1 MVTFRPA
8 VREEVGLLI
17 GLAGPSGSGK
27 TMSAMKLASGIVGKD
42 KPFCVIDTESR
53 RALHYA
59 DYFNFMH
66 GELRPPFRPENYIEA
81 IKAADKEGFKAIV
94 VDSASHE
101 WAGEGGILDWQE
113 EELTRMAGDN
123 WGKREQCKMAA
134 WIKPK
139 MEHKKFVQA
148 LLQVRAHIILCY
160 RAEEKI
166 EMKKNDKGKIEIVK
180 MQTATGKDGWVPIS
194 EKNLP
199 YEHTVSFLLLANN
212 PGYPIPIKL
221 QEQHKILFPLDKP
234 IDDESGRLIAEWA
247 KGGGPKKTETPKLD
261 RPPRESMFDALTAAG
276 LSKAEIG
283 DLAGFIKSANEGQL
297 TEEKMV
303 DVASRPDVYIS
314 EWREARSTF

>member
-17 GLAGPSGSGK
+17 GLSGPSGSGK

-42 KPFCVIDTESR
+42 NPFCVIDTESR

-59 DYFNFMH
+59 DFFKFMH
-66 GELRPPFRPENYIEA
+66 GELRPPFRPESYIES

-94 VDSASHE
+94 VDSVSHE

-113 EELTRMAGDN
+113 EELTRMAGND
-123 WGKREQCKMAA
+123 WKKREGCKMAA

-139 MEHKKFVQA
+139 MGHKKFVQA

-166 EMKKNDKGKIEIVK
+166 EMKRNEQGKIEIVK
-180 MQTATGKDGWVPIS
+180 MQTATGLNGWVPIS
-194 EKNLP
+194 EKNMP
-199 YEHTVSFLLLANN
+199 YEHSASFLLLADR
-212 PGYPIPIKL
+212 PGYPNPIKL

-234 IDDESGRLIAEWA
+234 INEESGRLIAEWA
-247 KGGGPKKTETPKLD
+247 KGGEPKQTPSAPEKS
-261 RPPRESMFDALTAAG
+261 PREQMASALYDQG
-276 LSKAEIG
+276 LTKAEIA
-283 DLAGFIKSANEGQL
+283 DLANFIKAAHDGQL
-297 TEEKMV
+297 TEQVML
-303 DVASRPDVYIS
+303 DVASRPEVFIT
-314 EWREARSTF
+314 EWREAKTEV